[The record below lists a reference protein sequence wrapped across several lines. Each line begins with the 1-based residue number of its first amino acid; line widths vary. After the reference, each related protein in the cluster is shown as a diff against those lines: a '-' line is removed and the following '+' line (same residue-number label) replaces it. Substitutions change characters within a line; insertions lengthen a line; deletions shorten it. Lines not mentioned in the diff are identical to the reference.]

1 MNDAGRFSKAFSSRK
16 FLPPGRRSFLPDHF
30 GDLSELRKTA
40 ASGGRKILMVAC
52 CDHGANPDTLSIT
65 QPGQLY
71 IVQNMAATV
80 PHAKATR
87 LVPSLA
93 SIEYAVCF
101 MKVRHAIVCGHLD
114 CRLLPYWLKWHPTPT
129 EGDEPAAK
137 MEPPANALPTEPMVR
152 EHVLAQL
159 ANLQSH
165 EFIQDK
171 LREGRLRLH
180 GWIVNDQTARIK
192 SFDPQTG
199 DFVPI

>member
-1 MNDAGRFSKAFSSRK
+1 MNDAGRFSQGLSSRK

-30 GDLSELRKTA
+30 GEVSELRKTA
-40 ASGGRKILMVAC
+40 ASGGREILMVAC
-52 CDHGANPDTLSIT
+52 CDHGTNPDTLSIT

-101 MKVRHAIVCGHLD
+101 MKVKHAIVCGHLD
-114 CRLLPYWLKWHPTPT
+114 CRLLSYWLKWHP
-129 EGDEPAAK
+129 
-137 MEPPANALPTEPMVR
+137 PPAEDVEPEATTPPSALPTETTVR

-159 ANLQSH
+159 ANLESH
-165 EFIQDK
+165 EFIQDR

-180 GWIVNDQTARIK
+180 GWIVNDHTARIK
-192 SFDPQTG
+192 SFDPHTG